1 KDSKSNPNSRFSASV
16 NLGSSTYFRESL
28 NQINTGN
35 FLNNTL
41 SSSVSYA
48 RTFPKYPSVS
58 LSLSASH
65 SQNTRTQTINM
76 TLPTF
81 QANMER
87 IYPFAK
93 RTGTKKGIIQ
103 NINFQYSV
111 RGENRL
117 QMKDE
122 EFLAT
127 GMFDNAKSGFKHQI
141 PINTSFKVA
150 KHFNFSVGGNYED
163 TWVFETIKKND
174 FDPKLGSVAAQD
186 TIRGFDRFNK
196 YNYSA
201 GVSTT
206 LYGIFD
212 FKEDAKIKSIRH
224 VINANVSYSESP
236 SFEKYYDEYIIDAN
250 GNTRDY
256 TRFET
261 SLYGQPGINKSRSIN
276 FALRNTI
283 EAKVR
288 DPDTLATEPKK
299 IKILNNLNFS
309 TSFNFEADSLRWSP
323 VRMTT
328 VIPLL
333 DNKLNINLGATFDPY
348 GIDENGSRIN
358 TLNINNGG
366 GLFRMT
372 SANMNWG
379 YKFSSS
385 SKSKDDSSSNNDSSN
400 NNDLFGGS
408 QDFSDRRF
416 TAEKSSTQGDDQEEE
431 EQNTFYRTKIPW
443 SINLRHSLTYS
454 NAKKNRD
461 ISNNSLMVSGSFG
474 LTPKWDVGVSTGYD
488 FKNKGI
494 TYTNFRI
501 ERDLDSWVMNLA
513 WTPFGNRQSWYFF
526 IGVRSGFLS
535 DLKYEK
541 RREPD
546 RKL

>member
-1 KDSKSNPNSRFSASV
+1 MS
-16 NLGSSTYFRESL
+16 
-28 NQINTGN
+28 
-35 FLNNTL
+35 
-41 SSSVSYA
+41 
-48 RTFPKYPSVS
+48 
-58 LSLSASH
+58 
-65 SQNTRTQTINM
+65 
-76 TLPTF
+76 
-81 QANMER
+81 
-87 IYPFAK
+87 
-93 RTGTKKGIIQ
+93 
-103 NINFQYSV
+103 
-111 RGENRL
+111 
-117 QMKDE
+117 
-122 EFLAT
+122 
-127 GMFDNAKSGFKHQI
+127 
-141 PINTSFKVA
+141 
-150 KHFNFSVGGNYED
+150 
-163 TWVFETIKKND
+163 
-174 FDPKLGSVAAQD
+174 
-186 TIRGFDRFNK
+186 
-196 YNYSA
+196 
-201 GVSTT
+201 
-206 LYGIFD
+206 
-212 FKEDAKIKSIRH
+212 
-224 VINANVSYSESP
+224 
-236 SFEKYYDEYIIDAN
+236 
-250 GNTRDY
+250 
-256 TRFET
+256 
-261 SLYGQPGINKSRSIN
+261 

-283 EAKVR
+283 EAKVI

-309 TSFNFEADSLRWSP
+309 TSYNFEVDSLRWSP
-323 VRMTT
+323 LRMST

-333 DNKLNINLGATFDPY
+333 DNKLNVNLGATFDPY
-348 GIDENGSRIN
+348 GIDENGNRIN
-358 TLNINNGG
+358 TLNINKGR

-385 SKSKDDSSSNNDSSN
+385 SKTKDDSSSNNYSSN

-416 TAEKSSTQGDDQEEE
+416 TAEKSSTLGDDQEED

-461 ISNNSLMVSGSFG
+461 ISNNSLMVSGSVG